1 MDNNLISLQP
11 KEKNTFFDSFS
22 NQLDN
27 SLQNVSKVSYDALQ
41 NKVKYATPDVDQ
53 YRFQKN
59 FNPETFNPYDPNNQ
73 ERWTNAETWSSAIA
87 KGFDGFKTRFGNTF
101 VDYWR
106 DYGRMGDALINWD
119 MTKMMPSELEMI
131 KQHNK
136 DQQEMIRNKVFVS
149 PGQEDS
155 LFSKSSISEFIS
167 NSGFALGTTAAFSLE
182 ILADAAITAL
192 SSGAGAGTFWAI
204 FGKVGA
210 KTAIKEGAE
219 IGGKKIIKEAV
230 ETGAKKSFF
239 TNFVEGVAFK
249 STDDILRAGNKA
261 GFVDPLAAYHGA
273 DYGKNIFKGMINEG
287 FEVLSFNAKNIIN
300 SKSFGE
306 LVLNVGKG
314 IPVLGSGVRAGE
326 KMVVAGKAGYGF
338 ATHLGIGING
348 LKRMANEYN
357 MASTEA
363 AFESISTYGEGLDQ
377 AMKRFQATNGRPPT
391 GEEFKLLQLNSSQA
405 AFANYKTNMAV
416 LLASNKIQFGA
427 LVNKMP
433 VHLSWLK
440 KSLSEGAEDII
451 TTGTKQGAKIYSTK
465 GFAGGIKAVAG
476 IAKDAGK
483 RKAVWEGLKL
493 FRKDFLKF
501 EVVEGLQEI
510 LQESSNVAWR
520 DYYENQFYDDSYAFE
535 EALGKG
541 LGEQWSP
548 QGLKVFVHGA
558 LTGSMIRI
566 PTKIM
571 SGVMD
576 ISQKGIYDMQYGKEN
591 NPMRQ
596 YEKQQQEDIALVNSI
611 MADYKMSS
619 PSKLAELFKDSIKMN
634 DAVNDNDAYAWN
646 NARDNIMIKG
656 VIAANRLGVDEAYI
670 SAIRHMA
677 DEMST
682 EEFNKTYGIDLS
694 RTTYK
699 SPKEFLDS
707 IAKDIQGYSE
717 NVTKLRTHFQD
728 KLINPE
734 MYTKGS
740 SGQYVAGIVRKK
752 QEEALSLIALNALKG
767 NRNIERVQKLKDEI
781 SKISGLETSSQYG
794 FRVLTSVGGIQAE
807 LGEIEAS
814 LLSISESI
822 ALEDTQEGK
831 KEYIKKRELLLE
843 RQQDLNN
850 WLTLWNE
857 NEEFVGKVIKQ
868 TQDEKGEVT
877 EVEIDSQHPE
887 ILALFRKIM
896 NSKNKEEGLS
906 EISEEAFQESGVKLI
921 DIIKLTQDTRELT
934 EAYQSLNDPIQY
946 SKLIKHM
953 TEGHVKFII
962 LNSLNALKIQYLTS
976 YFENN
981 YDTADKQRLNEGF
994 EELNKAIM
1002 NLPIYKSLMLK
1013 VSDAQKTLEDLDSFR
1028 EELDDLGRQIETL
1041 YQEWSS
1047 KKGYD
1052 VNNDDLSEDDINSLK
1067 EDKTISDKAI
1077 AQIARKLTSGIKLEP
1092 NEASAYTIESIKK
1105 KVDKSVEEIKVLNI
1119 PESKVD
1125 NKAAE
1130 VEQNVTEPTIITPT
1144 IQEENDIEPSK
1155 TNIEKEILG
1164 LFSNTTERIVK
1175 SKGPNN
1181 GRNIKTEL
1189 INKISS
1195 DGEVIV
1201 YKSKSTFTDNGE
1213 SVITSSISITIEEFK
1228 EHFYSML
1235 TADEIEM
1242 FEDTLQI
1249 YKEEGWNGKLYFK
1262 ELRIGSTKATN
1273 LKGQINLEI
1282 MIGPGNNYGFTLTKK
1297 LNDTELVAL
1306 ESSEKQID
1314 SETVKQETTTPEII
1328 EIEESLEDKNY
1339 KWATD
1344 LVANETNELFELNIS
1359 SDIMLA
1365 SLLQYMN
1372 KNYANKDWSS
1382 VMKDGRSKKAIN
1394 NFISKLKNQPVE
1406 TEIEITP
1413 NLPNIQGSTT
1423 DVNKTEPNAVVEVLN
1438 VANDLQSF
1446 IEEYSQKTIVNSE
1459 KNTIFAIEKFKDL
1472 LKNTKC

>member
-1077 AQIARKLTSGIKLEP
+1077 AQIARKLISGIKLEP

-1119 PESKVD
+1119 PETKVD
-1125 NKAAE
+1125 DKAAE

-1144 IQEENDIEPSK
+1144 IQEENDIK
-1155 TNIEKEILG
+1155 AKKADIERRRQDHLNRANSGSEVLYKY
-1164 LFSNTTERIVK
+1164 V
-1175 SKGPNN
+1175 PN
-1181 GRNIKTEL
+1181 
-1189 INKISS
+1189 
-1195 DGEVIV
+1195 
-1201 YKSKSTFTDNGE
+1201 
-1213 SVITSSISITIEEFK
+1213 
-1228 EHFYSML
+1228 
-1235 TADEIEM
+1235 
-1242 FEDTLQI
+1242 
-1249 YKEEGWNGKLYFK
+1249 
-1262 ELRIGSTKATN
+1262 
-1273 LKGQINLEI
+1273 
-1282 MIGPGNNYGFTLTKK
+1282 GNNRPLTENEIAEAEGLIQDFIETGNKDVDALFNLLANQGYVRSTGSPVHMK
-1297 LNDTELVAL
+1297 SWLKDRITGELNTPVSSTYRMRSDINAKYDAELAAL
-1306 ESSEKQID
+1306 ETSEKQID

>member
-73 ERWTNAETWSSAIA
+73 ERWTNTETWSSAIA

-192 SSGAGAGTFWAI
+192 SSGAGAGTFWAT

-210 KTAIKEGAE
+210 KTAIKEGTE

-230 ETGAKKSFF
+230 ETGAKKSFL

-261 GFVDPLAAYHGA
+261 GLVDPLAAYHGA
-273 DYGKNIFKGMINEG
+273 DYGKNIFKGMIKEG

-440 KSLSEGAEDII
+440 KMAATGAEDII

-571 SGVMD
+571 SSVMD

-634 DAVNDNDAYAWN
+634 EAVNDNDAYAWN

-670 SAIRHMA
+670 SAIGHMA

-962 LNSLNALKIQYLTS
+962 LNSLNAVKMQYLMDYLGS
-976 YFENN
+976 N
-981 YDTADKQRLNEGF
+981 YTTADKQQLDEGF

-1041 YQEWSS
+1041 YQEWTS

-1052 VNNDDLSEDDINSLK
+1052 VNNDDLSEADINSLK

-1130 VEQNVTEPTIITPT
+1130 VEQE
-1144 IQEENDIEPSK
+1144 DIDK
-1155 TNIEKEILG
+1155 T
-1164 LFSNTTERIVK
+1164 TTE
-1175 SKGPNN
+1175 
-1181 GRNIKTEL
+1181 
-1189 INKISS
+1189 
-1195 DGEVIV
+1195 
-1201 YKSKSTFTDNGE
+1201 
-1213 SVITSSISITIEEFK
+1213 
-1228 EHFYSML
+1228 
-1235 TADEIEM
+1235 
-1242 FEDTLQI
+1242 
-1249 YKEEGWNGKLYFK
+1249 
-1262 ELRIGSTKATN
+1262 
-1273 LKGQINLEI
+1273 
-1282 MIGPGNNYGFTLTKK
+1282 
-1297 LNDTELVAL
+1297 
-1306 ESSEKQID
+1306 EKPL
-1314 SETVKQETTTPEII
+1314 ETTTPEII

-1339 KWATD
+1339 KWAID

-1423 DVNKTEPNAVVEVLN
+1423 DVNKTESNAVVEVLN

>member
-1 MDNNLISLQP
+1 MDNNLISLRP

-1077 AQIARKLTSGIKLEP
+1077 AQIARKLISGIKLEP

-1119 PESKVD
+1119 PETKVD
-1125 NKAAE
+1125 DKAAE

-1144 IQEENDIEPSK
+1144 IQEENDIK
-1155 TNIEKEILG
+1155 AKKADIERRRQDHLNRANSGSEVLYKY
-1164 LFSNTTERIVK
+1164 V
-1175 SKGPNN
+1175 PN
-1181 GRNIKTEL
+1181 
-1189 INKISS
+1189 
-1195 DGEVIV
+1195 
-1201 YKSKSTFTDNGE
+1201 
-1213 SVITSSISITIEEFK
+1213 
-1228 EHFYSML
+1228 
-1235 TADEIEM
+1235 
-1242 FEDTLQI
+1242 
-1249 YKEEGWNGKLYFK
+1249 
-1262 ELRIGSTKATN
+1262 
-1273 LKGQINLEI
+1273 
-1282 MIGPGNNYGFTLTKK
+1282 GNNRPLTENEIAEAEGLIQDFIETGNKDVDALFNLLANQGYVRSTGSPVHMK
-1297 LNDTELVAL
+1297 SWLKDRITGELNTPVSSTYRMRSDINAKYDAELAAL
-1306 ESSEKQID
+1306 ETSEKQID